1 MPRYPQLICN
11 LTDTEKNSSGIYV
24 LRNAHD
30 LRVYVGAA
38 KHLGRAC
45 ASTRHELRQG
55 RHASRQLQAY
65 AITHGLASLRFEV
78 LELCPVDELP
88 TAKQRQVAAHLA
100 TDPAHGFN
108 TLASAGFTQGQ
119 VLSDEHRARISA
131 GKVGR
136 PITPRTAEH
145 QEKLASAHRGRTRSP
160 ETRAAISA
168 ATTGKKK
175 HRKAPP
181 AA

>member
-1 MPRYPQLICN
+1 MPRYPQLLCN
-11 LTDTEKNSSGIYV
+11 LTDTEKNSPGVYV
-24 LRNAHD
+24 LRNTHD

-45 ASTRHELRQG
+45 AHTRHELRQG

-65 AITHGLASLRFEV
+65 VTAHGLASLRFEV
-78 LELCPVDELP
+78 LELCPMGELP
-88 TAKQRQVAAHLA
+88 TAKQRQVAAHRT

-119 VLSDEHRARISA
+119 VLSDEHRARISRA
-131 GKVGR
+131 KKGR

-145 QEKLASAHRGRTRSP
+145 QEKLAAAHRGRKRSP
-160 ETRAAISA
+160 ETCAAISA
-168 ATTGKKK
+168 ATTGKPK
-175 HRKAPP
+175 HKRPQQ
-181 AA
+181 